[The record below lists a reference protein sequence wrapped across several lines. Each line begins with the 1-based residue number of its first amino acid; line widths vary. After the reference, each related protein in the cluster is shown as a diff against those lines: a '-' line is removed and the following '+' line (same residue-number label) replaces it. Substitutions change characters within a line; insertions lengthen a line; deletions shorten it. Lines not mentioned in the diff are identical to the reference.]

1 MTTFNPM
8 TMAGLLTDQTAIVTG
23 GGGGIGRAIALALAG
38 AGANIV
44 IADIVPERCD
54 EVAERIRELGREAL
68 PVPTDVMDT
77 GQLRATVAQADQRFG
92 RIDIM
97 VNNAGGGTYRAILE
111 QSERSWRRH
120 IDINLMSVLVGTAAA
135 VPVMIRGGRGGSVI
149 NVSSIEG
156 SRAAPNYAIA
166 AACKAAVNNFTRS
179 AALEFSDHRIRVNA
193 IAPDEIVTP
202 GIFAT
207 LKPQGERT
215 GSADPT
221 DEHTQAAMKRI
232 PLQRYGL
239 DRDCA
244 SAVLFLVSEMS
255 SYVTGTVLPIDGGT
269 WASSGWLR
277 SREGKWVLAEV

>member
-1 MTTFNPM
+1 
-8 TMAGLLTDQTAIVTG
+8 
-23 GGGGIGRAIALALAG
+23 
-38 AGANIV
+38 
-44 IADIVPERCD
+44 
-54 EVAERIRELGREAL
+54 
-68 PVPTDVMDT
+68 
-77 GQLRATVAQADQRFG
+77 
-92 RIDIM
+92 
-97 VNNAGGGTYRAILE
+97 
-111 QSERSWRRH
+111 
-120 IDINLMSVLVGTAAA
+120 VLVGTAAA

-179 AALEFSDHRIRVNA
+179 AALEFSEHGIRVNA

-207 LKPQGERT
+207 LKPQGER
-215 GSADPT
+215 ADSVDAS

-232 PLQRYGL
+232 PLRRYGQ
-239 DRDCA
+239 DRECA
-244 SAVLFLVSEMS
+244 SVVLFLVSEMA
-255 SYVTGTVLPIDGGT
+255 SYITGAVLPIDGGT

>member
-1 MTTFNPM
+1 MTGSNPM

-23 GGGGIGRAIALALAG
+23 GGAGIGRAIALALAG

-44 IADIVPERCD
+44 VADIVPERCD
-54 EVAERIRELGREAL
+54 EVAERVRELGREAL
-68 PVPTDVMDT
+68 PLPTDVMNT
-77 GQLRATVAQADQRFG
+77 EQLRATVAQADQRFG

-179 AALEFSDHRIRVNA
+179 AALEFSDHGIRVNA

-207 LKPQGERT
+207 LKPQGERA
-215 GSADPT
+215 GSADPS

-232 PLQRYGL
+232 PLRRYGQ

-255 SYVTGTVLPIDGGT
+255 SYITGTVLPIDGGT